1 MGYTHYWTYNPNEML
16 DTEML
21 RRCFRDAVDIINK
34 AHKEIKKNKKFIH
47 EGHAGGFYKGV
58 PCIIRGGLGEGSPMI
73 NESEVWF
80 NGDAKTGTDH
90 ETFGIRWFPS
100 GGEVKGFC
108 KTARKPYDILVCVS
122 LLAFKH
128 AFNDSDVFSFSS
140 DGDNADWEDAKDLFT
155 RITGSFVGEI
165 FPEEAHLE
173 TA

>member
-1 MGYTHYWTYNPNEML
+1 MGYTHFWTYQPNNML
-16 DTEML
+16 DTEKL
-21 RRCFRDAVDIINK
+21 RRRFRVAVDIIEK
-34 AHKEIKKNKKFIH
+34 AYKKVRKNRFIH
-47 EGHAGGFYKGV
+47 EGNAGGFYKGV
-58 PCIIRGGLGEGSPMI
+58 PCIIRGGLGKGTPII

-80 NGDAKTGTDH
+80 NGDENTGTDH

-100 GGEVKGFC
+100 GGAVNGFC

-128 AFNDSDVFSFSS
+128 AFNDPNVFSFSS

-165 FPEEAHLE
+165 FAEESNLE
-173 TA
+173 VV